1 MNIIAPV
8 DGTNNIRYADFIRI
22 TTPDDTYLF
31 TTAPSNM
38 TIPDIDAAEFN
49 AVGVLIRVG
58 EAQRDIKSTA
68 NETTV
73 TLTGIDTAMLG
84 FVLGQQV
91 KGSQIE
97 LWHGFFDTNGA
108 LITTGGVGGLYQ
120 FFNGYISSFSI
131 SEQWMEEVRMYVGTI
146 TVSASSIQLILQNRI
161 AGRYTNNNSW
171 QFYNAGDTS
180 MNRVNFIETI
190 NYQFGKDAPY
200 NS

>member
-1 MNIIAPV
+1 MNVITPV

-38 TIPDIDAAEFN
+38 TIAAIDAAEFN
-49 AVGVLIRVG
+49 AVGVLIKVG

-91 KGSQIE
+91 KGSQLE
-97 LWHGFFDTNGA
+97 MWHGFFDTNGA
-108 LITTGGVGGLYQ
+108 LITSGGVDGLYQ
-120 FFNGYISSFSI
+120 FFSGYISSFTI
-131 SEQWMEEVRMYVGTI
+131 SEQWMEEVRTYVGTI
-146 TVSASSIQLILQNRI
+146 TVSASPIQLILQNRL

-171 QFYNAGDTS
+171 QFYNSGDTS